1 MTLYYYAGYPEPS
14 HYNYHAYDRAGAH
27 VSVKAYAPFLDTD
40 GSSVDAGYPQATTS
54 AHPTPIQQLPEEP
67 LEQLSTY
74 RARSPSLYRE
84 PPGPAADVLPP
95 VTPYIPEY
103 GPFGTE
109 WSIGRV
115 EEQGYEFQKNVGGM
129 FLVEGDVYPAREP
142 LVPAVPPVVV
152 TAPLVGAPPQHA
164 PETRGHDVGCC
175 YLLIALAIFVTVCG
189 ATMYILIKLAD
200 LLVEWRRSTSI
211 DQSVRFAFHVT
222 RGNERTRPRVLV
234 ENKILEDAS
243 VNDYTGRNTTE
254 DALYGLV
261 MSWSSMAKPSVN
273 DTN

>member
-67 LEQLSTY
+67 LEQLK
-74 RARSPSLYRE
+74 
-84 PPGPAADVLPP
+84 
-95 VTPYIPEY
+95 Y